1 MSYRSIMAGAL
12 LLGIGILAC
21 QKGPGGAGD
30 SLPTPGTVSPNDSAP
45 ATPGASSTHL
55 ADPIGNWTLVE
66 LEGKPAPLGAG
77 DKPATLSFTGTDQR
91 AEGFGGCNHFSG
103 PYENDASHFKVG
115 PLIMTMMACE
125 GGGTK
130 LETAY
135 TNALAVVSGFALNG
149 DTLSLL
155 AGERVVARLAR

>member
-1 MSYRSIMAGAL
+1 MSHRSMLAGAL
-12 LLGIGILAC
+12 LVGVGILAC
-21 QKGPGGAGD
+21 QKAPGVAGD
-30 SLPTPGTVSPNDSAP
+30 SLAAPGAVSPDDSAP
-45 ATPGASSTHL
+45 AAPGASSTHL
-55 ADPIGNWTLVE
+55 ADPIGDWTLVA

-77 DKPATLSFTGTDQR
+77 DKPATLSFTGTGQR
-91 AEGFGGCNHFSG
+91 AAGFGGCNHFRG
-103 PYENDASHFKVG
+103 PYENDARHFKVG
-115 PLIMTMMACE
+115 PLIMTKMACE

-135 TNALAVVSGFALNG
+135 TSALGIVTGFALNG